1 MTDYQSDPDADDA
14 VELLREHEPITGA
27 EWIELLVGAG
37 WRRSDA
43 KAYVH
48 NPPEPYVVEFA
59 DGRTVVMDRIADSM
73 VVTRRVTDAEIAADI
88 LADGP
93 DLVAL
98 TILRPNAPVEL
109 PVLGDYA
116 VFEERGAEE
125 LAESIEAGLI
135 LEPGTL
141 ARYRPGDLVG
151 VCIGEDG
158 AVSVEPV
165 PTPAEVD
172 LRPVFDAA
180 VAPGES
186 VYVDDI
192 LHQQTWDHGLLCTPT
207 LPVSELVENAGYVL
221 DNGHLARSHADL
233 ESSRRELRESM
244 LAGEGPDGGVGLRL
258 LMFSR
263 MASAEREEAMRAAL
277 VRNPQAFDGLDDY
290 DEVIDMLAMIDQSV
304 LHAAAEEDDPD
315 ADREYGALP
324 ADAVR
329 LYSGLRE
336 TGVLVAR
343 FAPTYSR
350 PAALYLASAAASRL
364 KDVAGAESLLRD
376 AYAADETWLLSVHDL
391 FAFAL
396 IRSDYEQALSF
407 LRLLPDPEENPLIP
421 FLQDILAQASPEPGR
436 NDPCWCGSGR
446 KYKKCHRGTPRVSPK
461 QRNQLLQT
469 KAFAFARMS
478 QFGVVIDA
486 LEEMRA
492 ESVGAQAAPQMAGDP
507 LAADVALIEGRLLEV
522 FLDYCGPLLTDE
534 DTMLVAQWMLV
545 ERSVYEV
552 LESRPGEGFTLRDAR
567 TGERVEVTERA
578 GSRQI
583 SSGMFLCVRVVPEGD
598 ENVIYGG
605 IETIDP
611 ALRGELIDILDEPA
625 DAFGLIELLGRRYAP
640 VQMRTATGEEMVICT
655 GTFNIPDATGVA
667 RKLSRRYGKRE
678 GDEWTWL
685 DGTRV
690 LGTVTQ
696 IPAEDDGL
704 ALTVDAMSEE
714 RYEAMT
720 EHLLSIAPGA
730 ELVDESRSSAAE
742 LMDRAESDGA
752 AELPAPELDPAAAE
766 ALEEFVRDY
775 ERKWAD
781 ESIPALQGRTP
792 REAAEDPTTRDD
804 VIRLLDSFPEATGP
818 GGMSPARLR
827 EMLGL

>member
-1 MTDYQSDPDADDA
+1 MTDYQSDPDSDDA
-14 VELLREHEPITGA
+14 IDLLREHEPITGA
-27 EWIELLVGAG
+27 EWTELLVGAG

-43 KAYVH
+43 QAFVH
-48 NPPEPYVVEFA
+48 DPPQPYVVEFT

-73 VVTRRVTDAEIAADI
+73 VVTRRVTAAEIDADI
-88 LADGP
+88 LADAP
-93 DLVAL
+93 DLAML
-98 TILRPNAPVEL
+98 TILRPSAPVDL
-109 PVLGDYA
+109 PMLGDLA

-125 LAESIEAGLI
+125 LAESIDAGLV
-135 LEPGTL
+135 LAPGTL
-141 ARYRPGDLVG
+141 AGYRPGALIG
-151 VCIGEDG
+151 VRIAEDG

-165 PTPAEVD
+165 PTPVEVD

-192 LHQQTWDHGLLCTPT
+192 LHQETWDHGLLCTPT
-207 LPVSELVENAGYVL
+207 LPVSELVEKAGYVL

-233 ESSRRELRESM
+233 ETSRRELRESM
-244 LAGEGPDGGVGLRL
+244 LAGEGPDGGVGLRM

-263 MASAEREEAMRAAL
+263 MASAEREEAVRAAL

-290 DEVIDMLAMIDQSV
+290 DEVIDLLAMIDQSV
-304 LHAAAEEDDPD
+304 QHAAAEEGDPD

-324 ADAVR
+324 AAAVR
-329 LYSGLRE
+329 LYAGLRE
-336 TGVLVAR
+336 TSELVAR
-343 FAPTYSR
+343 FAPTCAR
-350 PAALYLASAAASRL
+350 PAALYLASTAALRL
-364 KDVAGAESLLRD
+364 KDVGGAESLLRE
-376 AYAADETWLLSVHDL
+376 AHAADKTWLLSVHDL

-396 IRSDYEQALSF
+396 IRSDYERALSY
-407 LRLLPDPEENPLIP
+407 LRRLPDPDENPLIP
-421 FLQDILAQASPEPGR
+421 FLQDTLSQAGPEPGR

-461 QRNQLLQT
+461 LRNQLLQT

-478 QFGVVIDA
+478 QFGIVIDA
-486 LEEMRA
+486 LDEARA
-492 ESVGAQAAPQMAGDP
+492 TYVAEDVVPQLADDP
-507 LAADVALIEGRLLEV
+507 LAADVALIEGRLLEA

-534 DTMLVAQWMLV
+534 DKMLAAQWMLV

-552 LESRPGEGFTLRDAR
+552 LESRPGDGFTLRDAR
-567 TGERVEVTERA
+567 AGDRVEVTERT
-578 GSRQI
+578 GSREI
-583 SSGMFLCVRVVPEGD
+583 GTGEFLCVRVVPEGD

-611 ALRGELIDILDEPA
+611 VLRGELIDILDEPV
-625 DAFGLIELLGRRYAP
+625 DPFGLIELLSRRYAP
-640 VQMRTATGEEMVICT
+640 LQMRTATGEEMVICT
-655 GTFNIPDATGVA
+655 GTFVIPDATGVA
-667 RKLSRRYGKRE
+667 RKLSRRYGKRD

-690 LGTVTQ
+690 LGTIAQ
-696 IPAEDDGL
+696 IPAEDDEL

-752 AELPAPELDPAAAE
+752 AALPAPELDPAAAE